1 MLTCGSV
8 VILTLLY
15 KKRLNNNKMY
25 SSDDIAQIRKS
36 ELERLDTFPVK
47 MRKIIHE
54 MNSFINITLTSMQR
68 LVSGAL
74 SYDDFTICH
83 IESCINDA
91 LVTYP
96 FKENE
101 RALVQLAINDNFYF
115 LGHPVL
121 FYRVIFNLVRN
132 SLEQIE
138 KCKKGKI
145 FISRSHTEKFNF
157 MHFKDTASGASPEII
172 EYLFDGYK
180 TTKKNGTGVGLAF
193 CKLTMQSFGGD
204 ITCHSVEGDY
214 IEFVL
219 FFPVLG
225 QLD

>member
-1 MLTCGSV
+1 MNEHKQFIESQKNGTMR
-8 VILTLLY
+8 IHF
-15 KKRLNNNKMY
+15 
-25 SSDDIAQIRKS
+25 
-36 ELERLDTFPVK
+36 ERLDTFPVK
-47 MRKIIHE
+47 MRKIVHE
-54 MNSFINITLTSMQR
+54 MNSFINITLTSMQH
-68 LVSGAL
+68 LVSRTL

-91 LVTYP
+91 LATYP

-101 RALVQLAINDNFYF
+101 RALVQLTINDNFDF

-138 KCKKGKI
+138 KCKKGEI
-145 FISRSHTEKFNF
+145 FISTSHTEKFNF
-157 MHFKDTASGASPEII
+157 LNFKDTASWASLEII

-204 ITCHSVEGDY
+204 IICHSVEGEY
-214 IEFVL
+214 IEFEL
-219 FFPVLG
+219 SFPVLG